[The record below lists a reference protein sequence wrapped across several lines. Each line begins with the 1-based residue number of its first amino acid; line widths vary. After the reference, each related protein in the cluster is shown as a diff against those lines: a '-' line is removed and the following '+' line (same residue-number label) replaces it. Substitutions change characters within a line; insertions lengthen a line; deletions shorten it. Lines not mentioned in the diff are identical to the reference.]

1 MLLFTTNSGG
11 LILLIILGT
20 IVFAIAF
27 CVYFL
32 RMVLK
37 TVFLGFAR
45 AGARKAVSV
54 DDLGIQTTLLR
65 LNYFKNLSGAGKE
78 KFIKRVKQV
87 VHRLEFSAEGNIE
100 ADDEKRVLIAAA
112 AVQITFGLNEY
123 DIDSIERIKIF
134 ADDIYNPRSK
144 VRYKGLTFL
153 DGKMFISWKHYLE
166 GIKVQND
173 GIDLALH
180 ETAHG
185 LYILLKQFR
194 GYESLDETLNEWY
207 QYAYPQID
215 HNNDGKE
222 EFFRKYANANIQ
234 EFFAICI
241 ENFFERPAEFQQ
253 KLPLIY
259 GRLCTFLNQDP
270 RNKSDYEFV
279 QQHVPM
285 SGSADERFYLHKNR
299 PHKAQGLLM
308 WLSGASLVAILFL
321 KSYFL
326 ETLFNLLLFSIPC
339 MLISYNLFKKALLH
353 TKRLSKEGY
362 LLFCFTCINPI
373 VFVMIMLLNLGV
385 SSGIHGSKSFRVSG
399 DADYFMGINQN
410 DFTFA
415 GGGKV
420 YMLEDNSTVPVDL
433 RMKAGESSIQT
444 IEYKYHYGI
453 TGLKVFDSGEIKNE

>member
-1 MLLFTTNSGG
+1 
-11 LILLIILGT
+11 
-20 IVFAIAF
+20 
-27 CVYFL
+27 
-32 RMVLK
+32 
-37 TVFLGFAR
+37 
-45 AGARKAVSV
+45 
-54 DDLGIQTTLLR
+54 
-65 LNYFKNLSGAGKE
+65 
-78 KFIKRVKQV
+78 
-87 VHRLEFSAEGNIE
+87 VHRLEFSAEGDIE

-194 GYESLDETLNEWY
+194 GYETLDETLDKWY

-215 HNNDGKE
+215 HNNEGKD
-222 EFFRKYANANIQ
+222 EFLRKYADANIQ

-241 ENFFERPAEFQQ
+241 ENFFERPEEFQK

-259 GRLCTFLNQDP
+259 GKLCTFLNQDP
-270 RNKSDYEFV
+270 RNRNDYEFL
-279 QQHVPM
+279 QQNVPL
-285 SGSADERFYLHKNR
+285 SGTPDERFYLYKNR
-299 PHKAQGLLM
+299 PHKAQGLLL
-308 WLSGASLVAILFL
+308 WLSGASLVTILFL

-339 MLISYNLFKKALLH
+339 MFISYNLFKKVLLR
-353 TKRLSKEGY
+353 TKRLSQEGY
-362 LLFCFTCINPI
+362 LLFCFTCVNPI
-373 VFVMIMLLNLGV
+373 VFVLLMLLNLGI
-385 SSGIHGSKSFRVSG
+385 SSGIQGSKSFRVKG
-399 DADYFMGINQN
+399 DADYFMGFNQN
-410 DFTFA
+410 DFSL
-415 GGGKV
+415 GGKKV
-420 YMLEDNSTVPVDL
+420 YMLENNSTVPVDL
-433 RMKAGESSIQT
+433 RLKKGSDSTKT

-453 TGLKVFDSGEIKNE
+453 TGFKVFDNVEIKNE